1 MGWQGT
7 DTPNTHEKS
16 TKNQKISELYRCGKC
31 EAMDKSVECLH
42 CHEVKSEE
50 YFELLDMNTVYKCCY
65 SESLKLPAK

>member
-31 EAMDKSVECLH
+31 GAMDKSVECLH

-50 YFELLDMNTVYKCCY
+50 YFELLDMNTVHKCCY